1 MAETRTDFAI
11 QDKELDARTEV
22 VSPSGEIDLAVA
34 RDFGTHLVRLVEAG
48 KTRLVLDFTKVSF
61 LDSTALGVLLS
72 AHRRAR
78 QAGGALAIVALDDN
92 LRRIFELTG
101 LDGVFQV
108 FATRDA
114 ALLALNAR

>member
-11 QDKELDARTEV
+11 EDRALDARTEV
-22 VSPSGEIDLAVA
+22 VSPAGDIDLAVA
-34 RDFGTHLVRLVEAG
+34 REFGNHLLRLVEAG
-48 KTRLVLDFTKVSF
+48 KTFLVLDFTKVTF

-78 QAGGALAIVALDDN
+78 AAGGALAIVALDAN

-101 LDGVFQV
+101 LDGVFQL

-114 ALLALNAR
+114 ALLALNA

>member
-1 MAETRTDFAI
+1 MAELRMDFAL
-11 QDKELDARTEV
+11 QGKALDARTEV
-22 VSPSGEIDLAVA
+22 VSPAGDIDLAVA
-34 RDFGTHLVRLVEAG
+34 RDFGNHLRRLVEAG
-48 KTRLVLDFTKVSF
+48 KTRIVLDLTNVSF

-92 LRRIFELTG
+92 LSRIFELTG